1 MANNDDMSFIKDSL
15 KALSSDMQTV
25 AERTQRMEQ
34 QAKGLDR
41 RMTALEAKVEQ
52 GFAGVDQKLD
62 ALTEIVSG
70 TVAGIEDHEQRIK
83 MLEAHA
89 GVRGSE

>member
-1 MANNDDMSFIKDSL
+1 MSFIKDSL

-25 AERTQRMEQ
+25 AERTQRMEQEQ